1 MNKPIDT
8 YKKVNTSQEVSQYR
22 AVQMLL
28 DGALERVRLARLAQS
43 EGNSEVR
50 GLAVG
55 NTMTILGVLQAS
67 LDKAQGGELAE
78 NLDALYDYMTR
89 RLAGVAVEREA
100 TSLDEVESL
109 LAQIKDAWDAIGA
122 EVEAASGSQGIL

>member
-1 MNKPIDT
+1 MSRPIDT
-8 YKKVNTSQEVSQYR
+8 YKQVNTSQEVSQYR

-43 EGNSEVR
+43 EGNNDVR
-50 GLAVG
+50 GVAVG
-55 NTMTILGVLQAS
+55 STLTILGVLQAC
-67 LDKAQGGELAE
+67 LDKTSGGEIAE

-100 TSLDEVESL
+100 HSLDEVEGL
-109 LAQIKDAWDAIGA
+109 LAQIKDAWDAIGS
-122 EVEAASGSQGIL
+122 EVEPSRSAG